1 MAYTLNRYNR
11 DILTVV
17 EDGTVD
23 RTTDLQFVGKNYAG
37 YGEIQNENFL
47 YLLENFSSGNA
58 PSKGLNGQLWY
69 DSVSK
74 KIRIYDGTSWRKLA
88 VTTDNATEPS
98 NAVLGDFWW
107 DTDKGQLYAYNGTA
121 HELIGPEKA
130 GTGVTRMVSAEV
142 LDDTGNTHSIIKA
155 TVHDDVLFIFS
166 TDTFTLDNA
175 ENPITGFADIKS
187 GVTLINSSNASGV
200 TSSSHRMW
208 GTASNADKLD
218 DLNSTQFLRS
228 DIDTTLT
235 GEFNFADD
243 NTGVNWAASAITI
256 KGSDVDAKLEL
267 TTRSNDETVFKA
279 GAAETL
285 KIDPSA
291 NTLGL
296 TYLGNTVWHA
306 GNHGS
311 GSGLNADQLDGFDH
325 TDFLKVNAKAVDS
338 DLLDGLDSTAFLQR
352 TGGVMTGN
360 IEFSDS
366 NEGLRFAPNSDTATI
381 KYINGGVGDTDA
393 RLEFQT
399 QNNDFNAF
407 RWTHNP
413 TGTTVVEL
421 MKLVNNDTANGLTY
435 RGNTVWHAGNDGAG
449 TGLDADTVDGLHA
462 ADFLPVNGK
471 AVNSALADFATNAD
485 TVDGKHAADFLPVN
499 GNAVSA
505 TLATTAVNANN
516 ADKLDNLNSTDFV
529 RTSGQTMTGF
539 LTLHSDPT
547 SNMHAATKGYVDFQV
562 GNVDPYWAGLT
573 TFAAVKSTYSGFPV
587 NTRVSFWERRNT
599 TISSSNGGSF
609 TYQDQYRR
617 TVKKTGSSTWIDIGG

>member
-11 DILTVV
+11 SILTTVD
-17 EDGTVD
+17 EGTID

-47 YLLENFSSGNA
+47 YLLENFSGANSPA
-58 PSKGLNGQLWY
+58 KALDGQLWY
-69 DSVSK
+69 DTTTK
-74 KIRIYDGTSWRKLA
+74 KIRLYDGTSWRKLA

-107 DTDKGQLYAYNGTA
+107 DTNKGQLYAYNGTA

-130 GTGVTRMVSAEV
+130 GTGVTRMVSTEV
-142 LDDTGNTHSIIKA
+142 LDDAGNTHSIIKA
-155 TVHDDVLFIFS
+155 TVDNDVLFVFS

-200 TSSSHRMW
+200 TSSAHRYW
-208 GTASNADKLD
+208 GSASNAEKLD
-218 DLNSTQFLRS
+218 DLDSTQFLRS
-228 DIDTTLT
+228 DVDTTLT
-235 GEFNFADD
+235 GEFNFAND
-243 NTGVNWAASAITI
+243 NTGVNWASNTITI
-256 KGSDVDAKLEL
+256 KGSAADAKLEL
-267 TTRSNDETVFKA
+267 ATRSNDETVFKA

-285 KIDPSA
+285 KIDPTA

-311 GSGLNADQLDGFDH
+311 GSGLNADLLDGFDH

-338 DLLDGLDSTAFLQR
+338 NLLDGLDSTAFLQR
-352 TGGVMTGN
+352 TGGIMTGN

-381 KYINGGVGDTDA
+381 RYINGGVGDTDA

-399 QNNDFNAF
+399 QNNDYNAF

-421 MKLVNNDTANGLTY
+421 MKLVNNNTANGLTY

-449 TGLDADTVDGLHA
+449 TGMDADTVDGLHA

-485 TVDGKHAADFLPVN
+485 TVDGKHASEFLPVN

-516 ADKLDNLNSTDFV
+516 ADKLDNYNHTDFV
-529 RTSGQTMTGF
+529 KTAGQTMTGF
-539 LTLHSDPT
+539 LTLHSEP
-547 SNMHAATKGYVDFQV
+547 SSPMHAATKSYVDYKV
-562 GNVDPYWAGLT
+562 GNVDPYWAGQT
-573 TFAAVKSTYSGFPV
+573 TFAAVKSTYSAFPI
-587 NTRVSFWERRNT
+587 NTRVSFWEFGVGT
-599 TISSSNGGSF
+599 VTSSNGGSF
-609 TYQDQYRR
+609 TFTDRYRR
-617 TVKKTGSSTWIDIGG
+617 TVKKIGTNNWIDIGG